1 MRLIRIFAI
10 VTLLALTILA
20 PSPAIAQDTST
31 PPVPLDGRTSYAENC
46 APCHGANGGGDG
58 PSASGLSVPPT
69 ALGTADAIAGRSFQA
84 LFDVTKNGNMARMMP
99 PWKNQLSDQEIWDTV
114 AYAWSLHT
122 SSAEADQG
130 NQVYDANCATCHG
143 ADGKASQDGVPSLAD
158 FAATKDVTQAT
169 WAASVANGKGAMPG
183 FAGRLSDADQAAALV
198 YARTLSLGGPLF
210 RPPLAAGT
218 GVISGTIT
226 NRTTGAPLAD
236 AEVQLGIFDQAS
248 QLESRTA
255 TTDATGTYRFTDL
268 PADAGVAFAVRVT
281 YPENVPY
288 SSAFVTFED
297 GATELNLPISV
308 YETTNDPAGVRA
320 ERVHYIIEFDSGVA
334 FVAELL
340 VFSHDGERTYV
351 GDGNHVLAIPL
362 PAGAQDLEVN
372 DGELGARFLQIDNGF
387 VDLLPLPP
395 GDNVRQ
401 ILFRYSLPFSGTSL
415 DLVRSLPYPASAINA
430 LISDVGQQVSSEELA
445 TNEKRQ
451 SQSGAY
457 HNLSAQGVPAN
468 QPITLRI
475 TGLPSSTGGGV
486 AMGGGA
492 AAASTDSGVSRWV
505 ILGAIAAAIAAAAAL
520 LVALPMARGRG
531 GPLAAGGVAEGAPSG
546 AGDADDLIDA
556 LAQLDLAHEAG
567 EISDSA
573 YRERRLRLKAQLR
586 DVMRKEPQG

>member
-10 VTLLALTILA
+10 VALLALTTLA
-20 PSPAIAQDTST
+20 PSPAIAQDTTT
-31 PPVPLDGRTSYAENC
+31 PPVPLSGRTSYAENC
-46 APCHGANGGGDG
+46 APCHGAAGLGDG

-69 ALGTADAIAGRSFQA
+69 ALGNPDEVAGRSFQA
-84 LFDVTKNGNMARMMP
+84 MFDVTKNGNMARMMP
-99 PWKNQLSDQEIWDTV
+99 PWKNNLSDQEIWDTV

-122 SSAEADQG
+122 TSAEADQG
-130 NQVYDANCATCHG
+130 KQVYDANCAECHG
-143 ADGKASQDGVPSLAD
+143 ADGKASQAGAPSLAD
-158 FAATKDVTQAT
+158 FAATKDATQAAWT
-169 WAASVANGKGAMPG
+169 ASVANGKGAMPG

-226 NRTTGAPLAD
+226 NRTTGAPLD
-236 AEVQLGIFDQAS
+236 GAEVQLGVFDETN
-248 QLESRTA
+248 QLESRTT
-255 TTDATGTYRFTDL
+255 TTDATGVYRFAGLPTD
-268 PADAGVAFAVRVT
+268 PGVAFAVRLE
-281 YPENVPY
+281 YPEDVPY

-297 GATELNLPISV
+297 GATELNLPVSV
-308 YETTNDPAGVRA
+308 YETTNDPSGIRA
-320 ERVHYIIEFDSGVA
+320 ERVHYIVEFDAGVA

-340 VFSHDGERTYV
+340 VFSHDGERTYI

-372 DGELGARFLQIDNGF
+372 DGELGGRFIQIDNGF

-415 DLVRSLPYPASAINA
+415 DLVRSLPYPVGTINA
-430 LISDVGQQVSSEELA
+430 LVSDVGQQVTSDELA
-445 TNEKRQ
+445 TNAKRQ

-457 HNLSAQGVPAN
+457 HNLSAQDVPAN
-468 QPITLRI
+468 QPVTLRI

-486 AMGGGA
+486 AMGGGEA
-492 AAASTDSGVSRWV
+492 ATSTGGGVSRWI
-505 ILGAIAAAIAAAAAL
+505 ILGAIALAVAAAAVL
-520 LVALPMARGRG
+520 LVALPLARGRRARL
-531 GPLAAGGVAEGAPSG
+531 P
-546 AGDADDLIDA
+546 AGDAAHAGNDAGSLIDA

-567 EISDSA
+567 EISDAA
-573 YRERRLRLKAQLR
+573 YRDRRLRLKAQLR